1 MTPARKVQPQSLGP
15 PPSAAEL
22 GKALCRRMGAGG
34 YEIEQAW
41 QELTKT
47 FPDLRLHQLDDWLE
61 GKQFWNPRVL
71 YAFCDLVR
79 YRKWEA
85 ADALGLLPE
94 DPAAW
99 AEARIVEGALS
110 TIRRR
115 LRQMVVAPDPVDSVR
130 AVLRKGLGRGYA
142 FPAAV
147 HQRGTNPPQDY
158 QTYLAIVPPAT
169 GPKAGEEAE
178 SLRRRVDDALS
189 GCSVYTHW
197 EKSRELKPDPHKDG
211 LVLIV
216 ESFFA
221 NQGET
226 QGLPE
231 SISEQL
237 GPIVV
242 AGVYYSGAK
251 DVVVLLHQRI
261 GWAAIDVS
269 RYVAEVLHDTEPFR
283 EELALQRSVFTNL
296 VSQEDDRRIVVTID
310 DYKAMTE
317 ALREMAKGLWHRP
330 RAATAF
336 MLKADDALLDYASF
350 HIARTRGLHASGRD
364 KVRDGLHAAQ
374 EDLAKLCEKA
384 FTGHYEVAVPLPAG
398 VPKTASGYPDAVD
411 LLFDR
416 YREVSDE
423 IHANLRNLRKRR

>member
-1 MTPARKVQPQSLGP
+1 MTLARKVHPQSLGP
-15 PPSAAEL
+15 PPSAVEL
-22 GKALCRRMGAGG
+22 GEGLCRRMATAGFK
-34 YEIEQAW
+34 IEQAW

-47 FPDLRLHQLDDWLE
+47 FPDLRLHQLEDWLE
-61 GKQFWNPRVL
+61 GKQYWNPRVL

-79 YRKWEA
+79 HPKWVA

-115 LRQMVVAPDPVDSVR
+115 LHQMVAAPDPVASVR
-130 AVLRKGLGRGYA
+130 AMLAKSLGHGYH
-142 FPAAV
+142 FPTWV

-169 GPKAGEEAE
+169 GPRAGEEAE
-178 SLRRRVDDALS
+178 SLRRRVDEALT

-197 EKSRELKPDPHKDG
+197 EESSELKPDPHKDH

-226 QGLPE
+226 PGFPE
-231 SISEQL
+231 SVDGQL

-242 AGVYYSGAK
+242 AGVYYTGAK

-310 DYKAMTE
+310 DYKAMTG

-330 RAATAF
+330 RTATAF
-336 MLKADDALLDYASF
+336 MLKADDALLDYAAF
-350 HIARTRGLHASGRD
+350 HIARTRGLGSRGRD
-364 KVRDGLHAAQ
+364 QMRLGLQTAQ

-384 FTGHYEVAVPLPAG
+384 FTGHYEVAVRLPTG
-398 VPKTASGYPDAVD
+398 VSKTVTGYPDAVD

-416 YREVSDE
+416 YREVADQIE
-423 IHANLRNLRKRR
+423 ARLRRSPRRR